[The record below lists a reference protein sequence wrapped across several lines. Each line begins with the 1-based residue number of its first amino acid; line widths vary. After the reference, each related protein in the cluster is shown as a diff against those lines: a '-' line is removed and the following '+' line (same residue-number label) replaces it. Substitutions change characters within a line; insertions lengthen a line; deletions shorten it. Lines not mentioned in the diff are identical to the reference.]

1 MNNLLLLWTKRNLI
15 ILGKILIIK
24 SLIVPIFT
32 YVASV
37 PEKYRKE
44 IDSKCFKF
52 IWNNKPDKVK
62 RNTVVGKLGNRGLK
76 MIDIQSYFMSL
87 KESWVSRLVS
97 NQLVNWKV
105 IPCKYFAKL
114 GKKWLVF
121 SQILNNIIVNKY
133 AKQIPEFYGELL
145 RSWNKIGGGQTRTP
159 LNFADVSKQII
170 WGNKLIKVDHKTL
183 LFNNWINS
191 DLIYVNDILDEN
203 AEISHNFILNRLNNK
218 TNWITEFTILKKAI
232 SKEWVDII
240 KTENSPKSVVNICKN
255 YVLIKRNPYRFS
267 ILKNTNLY
275 ELLLNEKFIKPMVL
289 IHGIPIYKKN
299 LPKCETVC
307 YFIFN
312 Y

>member
-1 MNNLLLLWTKRNLI
+1 MNNLLLLWIKRNLT
-15 ILGKILIIK
+15 ILGKTLIIK

-32 YVASV
+32 YVASTCVV
-37 PEKYRKE
+37 PAKYRKE

-52 IWNNKPDKVK
+52 IWNNKPDKVN
-62 RNTVVGKLGNRGLK
+62 RNTEVGKLANRGLK

-87 KESWVSRLVS
+87 KASWVSRLVS

-105 IPCKYFAKL
+105 IPCNYFAKL

-121 SQILNNIIVNKY
+121 SQNLDNIIVNKY
-133 AKQIPEFYGELL
+133 AKQIPEFYGEVL

-170 WGNKLIKVDHKTL
+170 WGNKLIKFDHKTL

-203 AEISHNFILNRLNNK
+203 GEISHNFILNRLNNK
-218 TNWITEFTILKKAI
+218 TNWITEFTIMKKTI
-232 SKEWVDII
+232 PKEWVDII

-275 ELLLNEKFIKPMVL
+275 QLLLNEKFTKPMVL

-299 LPKCETVC
+299 TKM
-307 YFIFN
+307 
-312 Y
+312 